1 MKTMPHAP
9 GGEASHEMV
18 PLTLLRA
25 GQKGRITEVFGG
37 GDLAHRLRE
46 MGLRAGAIVEMVCA
60 GSPCIIRLGT
70 RKLCVRADEVTSV
83 FVHPG
88 VAAAC

>member
-1 MKTMPHAP
+1 MLHAP
-9 GGEASHEMV
+9 GGEVGHEMV
-18 PLTLLRA
+18 PLTLLRS
-25 GQKGRITEVFGG
+25 GQTGRVTEVFGG

-46 MGLRAGAIVEMVCA
+46 MGLLAGAMVEMVRA

-70 RKLCVRADEVTSV
+70 RKLCVRADEMVSV
-83 FVHPG
+83 LVHPG